1 MMRIRNNTKV
11 QPKFY
16 LLNQNGEVVQGDFG
30 SLSAMVSEL
39 LTGQE
44 KLENEKICINLKNS
58 SRENIKY

>member
-1 MMRIRNNTKV
+1 MRIRNNTKV

-16 LLNQNGEVVQGDFG
+16 LLNQDGEVVQGDSG

-44 KLENEKICINLKNS
+44 KLENEKICINLK
-58 SRENIKY
+58 RWQQRKY